1 MTPATWPLASVPR
14 SVRPSTMLARS
25 IIGVFAAMITCV
37 QVSSWLRFI
46 ARPSATM
53 SRQDEPDIFWNAIAC
68 PIDRRSLPSE
78 PPPMSWSASGVR
90 STRCGTPS
98 STDGDDGV
106 RDGPLQVLGL
116 HRVRHRAVAGQQEPG
131 AHRDA
136 RGTVSERGH
145 EAAPVAEPAGADHR
159 QVDRGGH
166 LRQQNRRGDAAGV
179 AAALAALRDHGVHA
193 PRRDLLRVPPGAD
206 RRHDDQPV
214 VLERLDHPLVR
225 CQRERGNPDPVL
237 DQQRSPFGQVRG
249 VAAHVHAERLAGQ
262 LRGTRYR

>member
-98 STDGDDGV
+98 STEV
-106 RDGPLQVLGL
+106 T
-116 HRVRHRAVAGQQEPG
+116 
-131 AHRDA
+131 
-136 RGTVSERGH
+136 TVSVTVRFRYSAFTESGTGLSLVSRNRVPIAMP
-145 EAAPVAEPAGADHR
+145 AAP
-159 QVDRGGH
+159 
-166 LRQQNRRGDAAGV
+166 
-179 AAALAALRDHGVHA
+179 
-193 PRRDLLRVPPGAD
+193 
-206 RRHDDQPV
+206 
-214 VLERLDHPLVR
+214 
-225 CQRERGNPDPVL
+225 
-237 DQQRSPFGQVRG
+237 
-249 VAAHVHAERLAGQ
+249 
-262 LRGTRYR
+262 